1 MVATGTSGTGEI
13 MARAVEGGAV
23 ARSRLDR
30 VIRGLLGV
38 VVLANVVYL
47 AALLLPGD
55 PGIVLVDVGLS
66 LALQWIPVVVF
77 WLVAARTGSRRA
89 EVVLAAA
96 AVTANAA
103 GDTIYVIGMDA
114 SGVLPSPSAADVAY
128 LLFYPL
134 MLLALVVLVRRRSRR
149 TTKAVFL
156 DAGLAVLGSAAVLAV
171 ILDPVLSDATS
182 GRPVVAGAIDALYPA
197 FDIVLVAVVVGIAAS
212 PVLRMGPRWQFLVLG
227 LLAITGADI
236 AYALLIREGGY
247 GDGTPLDVAWTA
259 GIACLALWVEGV
271 DRAPADS
278 PEPYRPTA
286 RLLPVPAMAV
296 LAGLGVLLVATTTP
310 VPPLALVL
318 AASAV
323 ALSALPVM
331 FRQAMLT
338 RMLDGQERVVARL
351 EALDRSKSDIIG
363 TVSHEM
369 RTPLTSISGYVELVL
384 DGEGGDVPDD
394 AKDMLRVVDR
404 NARRLQSLVADML
417 TMTRLDAGER
427 PAMAPLD
434 VATLVRRAAE
444 SLRPFADARRVDLAV
459 GDAGPATVEGDAGQL
474 ERVLT
479 NVIENAVKFTPAGGT
494 VSVELHAATGP
505 TGRPAVMVVVAD
517 TGMGIPADALPQV
530 FDRFFRAA
538 NAQSEVV
545 PGTGLGLAIVREIV
559 QAHGG
564 EVTVSSVLGEGTTFR
579 IALPAQRGAGARG

>member
-1 MVATGTSGTGEI
+1 M
-13 MARAVEGGAV
+13 
-23 ARSRLDR
+23 
-30 VIRGLLGV
+30 IRGLLGV

>member
-1 MVATGTSGTGEI
+1 MT
-13 MARAVEGGAV
+13 RAVEPTAV
-23 ARSRLDR
+23 AHPRLDR
-30 VIRGLLGV
+30 VIRGLMAA
-38 VVLANVVYL
+38 VVLANLVYL
-47 AALLLPGD
+47 AGLLLPGD
-55 PGIVLVDVGLS
+55 PASPVIDVGLS
-66 LALQWIPVVVF
+66 LAAQWLPVVVF
-77 WLVAARTGSRRA
+77 WLVAARTRLARA

-96 AVTANAA
+96 AVTSNAA
-103 GDTIYVIGMDA
+103 GDTIYAIGMDA
-114 SGVLPSPSAADVAY
+114 SGVLPSPSVADVAY

-134 MLLALVVLVRRRSRR
+134 MLAALVVLVRRRSRR
-149 TTKAVFL
+149 ATNAVFL

-171 ILDPVLSDATS
+171 VLGPVLSDATS
-182 GRPVVAGAIDALYPA
+182 GATVLDGTIDALYPA
-197 FDIVLVAVVVGIAAS
+197 FDIVLVAVVVGIGAA
-212 PVLRMGPRWQFLVLG
+212 PVLRLGPRWQSLVVG

-236 AYALLIREGGY
+236 AYALLDHEGAY
-247 GDGTPLDVAWTA
+247 ADGTPLDVVWTA

-271 DRAPADS
+271 DRAPADAA
-278 PEPYRPTA
+278 EPVRPGA
-286 RLLPVPAMAV
+286 RLLPVPAVAV
-296 LAGLGVLLVATTTP
+296 LAGLGVLLVATAMP

-318 AASAV
+318 AASTV
-323 ALSALPVM
+323 ALAALPVM

-338 RMLDGQERVVARL
+338 RTLEGQERVVARL

-384 DGEGGDVPDD
+384 DGEGGEVPDD

-404 NARRLQSLVADML
+404 NTRRLQSLVADML
-417 TMTRLDAGER
+417 MMTRLDSGEP
-427 PAMAPLD
+427 PAREPID
-434 VATLVRRAAE
+434 IATLVAGAAA
-444 SLRPFADARRVDLAV
+444 SLRPYADARDVELAV
-459 GDAGPATVEGDAGQL
+459 GAAPAATVDGDAGQL

-479 NVIENAVKFTPAGGT
+479 NVVENAVKFTPAGGT
-494 VSVELHAATGP
+494 VTVDVHPATGP

-517 TGMGIPADALPQV
+517 TGMGIPADALPHV

-564 EVTVSSVLGEGTTFR
+564 EVTVSSVLAEGTTFR
-579 IALPAQRGAGARG
+579 IALPARRGAGARG

>member
-1 MVATGTSGTGEI
+1 MT
-13 MARAVEGGAV
+13 RAVEPTAV
-23 ARSRLDR
+23 AHPRLDR
-30 VIRGLLGV
+30 VIRGLMAA
-38 VVLANVVYL
+38 VVLANLVYL
-47 AALLLPGD
+47 AGLLLPGD
-55 PGIVLVDVGLS
+55 PASPVIDVGLS
-66 LALQWIPVVVF
+66 LAAQWLPVVVF
-77 WLVAARTGSRRA
+77 WLVAARTRLARA

-96 AVTANAA
+96 AVTSNAA
-103 GDTIYVIGMDA
+103 GDTIYAIGMDA
-114 SGVLPSPSAADVAY
+114 SGVLPSPSVADVAY

-134 MLLALVVLVRRRSRR
+134 MLAALVVLVRRRSRR
-149 TTKAVFL
+149 ATNAVFL

-171 ILDPVLSDATS
+171 VLGPVLSDATS
-182 GRPVVAGAIDALYPA
+182 GATVLDGTIDALYPA
-197 FDIVLVAVVVGIAAS
+197 FDIVLVAVVVGIGAA
-212 PVLRMGPRWQFLVLG
+212 PVLRLGPRWQSLVVG

-236 AYALLIREGGY
+236 AYALLDHEGAY
-247 GDGTPLDVAWTA
+247 ADGTPLDVVWTA

-271 DRAPADS
+271 DRAPADAA
-278 PEPYRPTA
+278 EPVRPGA
-286 RLLPVPAMAV
+286 RLLPVPAVAV
-296 LAGLGVLLVATTTP
+296 LAGLGVLLVATAMP

-318 AASAV
+318 AASTV
-323 ALSALPVM
+323 ALAALPVM

-338 RMLDGQERVVARL
+338 RTLDGQERVVARL

-384 DGEGGDVPDD
+384 DGEGGEVPDD

-404 NARRLQSLVADML
+404 NTRRLQSLVADML
-417 TMTRLDAGER
+417 MMTRLDSGEP
-427 PAMAPLD
+427 PAREPID
-434 VATLVRRAAE
+434 IATLVAGAAA
-444 SLRPFADARRVDLAV
+444 SLRPYADARDVELAV
-459 GDAGPATVEGDAGQL
+459 GAAPAATVDGDAGQL

-479 NVIENAVKFTPAGGT
+479 NVVENAVKFTPAGGT
-494 VSVELHAATGP
+494 VTVDVHPATGP

-517 TGMGIPADALPQV
+517 TGMGIPADALPHV

-564 EVTVSSVLGEGTTFR
+564 EVTVSSVLAEGTTFR
-579 IALPAQRGAGARG
+579 IALPARRGAGARG

>member
-1 MVATGTSGTGEI
+1 MT
-13 MARAVEGGAV
+13 RAVEPTAV
-23 ARSRLDR
+23 AHPRLDR
-30 VIRGLLGV
+30 VIRGLMAA
-38 VVLANVVYL
+38 VVLANLVYL
-47 AALLLPGD
+47 AGLLLPGD
-55 PGIVLVDVGLS
+55 PASPVIDVGLS
-66 LALQWIPVVVF
+66 LAAQWLPAVVF
-77 WLVAARTGSRRA
+77 WLVAARTRFARA

-96 AVTANAA
+96 AVTSNAA
-103 GDTIYVIGMDA
+103 GDTIYAIGMDA
-114 SGVLPSPSAADVAY
+114 SGVLPSPSVADVAY

-134 MLLALVVLVRRRSRR
+134 MLAALVVLVRRRSRR
-149 TTKAVFL
+149 ATNAVFL

-171 ILDPVLSDATS
+171 VLGPVLSDATS
-182 GRPVVAGAIDALYPA
+182 GATVLDGTIDALYPA
-197 FDIVLVAVVVGIAAS
+197 FDIVLVAVVVGIGAA
-212 PVLRMGPRWQFLVLG
+212 PVLRLGPRWQSLVVG

-236 AYALLIREGGY
+236 AYALLDHEGAY
-247 GDGTPLDVAWTA
+247 ADGTPLDVVWTA

-271 DRAPADS
+271 DRAPADAA
-278 PEPYRPTA
+278 EPVRPGA
-286 RLLPVPAMAV
+286 RLLPVPAVAV
-296 LAGLGVLLVATTTP
+296 LAGLGVLLVATAMP

-318 AASAV
+318 AASTV
-323 ALSALPVM
+323 ALAALPVM

-338 RMLDGQERVVARL
+338 RTLDGQERVVARL

-384 DGEGGDVPDD
+384 DGEGGEVPDD

-404 NARRLQSLVADML
+404 NTRRLQSLVADML
-417 TMTRLDAGER
+417 MMTRLDSGEP
-427 PAMAPLD
+427 PAREPID
-434 VATLVRRAAE
+434 IATLVAGAAA
-444 SLRPFADARRVDLAV
+444 SLRPYADARDVELAV
-459 GDAGPATVEGDAGQL
+459 GAAPAATVDGDAGQL

-479 NVIENAVKFTPAGGT
+479 NVVENAVKFTPAGGT
-494 VSVELHAATGP
+494 VTVDVHPATGP

-517 TGMGIPADALPQV
+517 TGMGIPADALPHV

-564 EVTVSSVLGEGTTFR
+564 EVTVSSVLAEGTTFR
-579 IALPAQRGAGARG
+579 IALPARRGAGARG

>member
-1 MVATGTSGTGEI
+1 
-13 MARAVEGGAV
+13 MARAVEGDAV
-23 ARSRLDR
+23 ARPRLDR

-182 GRPVVAGAIDALYPA
+182 GRNVVAVAIDALYPA

-271 DRAPADS
+271 DRAPADA

-494 VSVELHAATGP
+494 VSVELHPATGP
-505 TGRPAVMVVVAD
+505 AGRPAVMVVVAD

-564 EVTVSSVLGEGTTFR
+564 EVTVSSVLGAGTTFR
-579 IALPAQRGAGARG
+579 IALLAQRGAGARG

>member
-1 MVATGTSGTGEI
+1 M
-13 MARAVEGGAV
+13 
-23 ARSRLDR
+23 
-30 VIRGLLGV
+30 IRGLLGV
-38 VVLANVVYL
+38 VVIANVVYL

-134 MLLALVVLVRRRSRR
+134 MLLALVMLVRSRSRR
-149 TTKAVFL
+149 TTKAGFL

-182 GRPVVAGAIDALYPA
+182 GRTVVAGAIDALYPA

-271 DRAPADS
+271 DRAPADA

-559 QAHGG
+559 RAHGG

>member
-1 MVATGTSGTGEI
+1 
-13 MARAVEGGAV
+13 MARAVERDAV
-23 ARSRLDR
+23 ARPRLHR
-30 VIRGLLGV
+30 VIQGLIAV

-47 AALLLPGD
+47 AVLLLPGET
-55 PGIVLVDVGLS
+55 GSVLVDVVLA
-66 LALQWIPVVVF
+66 LALQWVPVVVF

-103 GDTIYVIGMDA
+103 GDTIYVIGMDE
-114 SGVLPSPSAADVAY
+114 SGVLPSPSVADVAY

-149 TTKAVFL
+149 TTNAVFL

-171 ILDPVLSDATS
+171 VLGPVLSDATS
-182 GRPVVAGAIDALYPA
+182 GTTVLAGAIDALYPA

-212 PVLRMGPRWQFLVLG
+212 PVLRMGPGWQYLVLG

-236 AYALLIREGGY
+236 AYALLIRAGDY
-247 GDGTPLDVAWTA
+247 GDGTPLDVVWTA

-271 DRAPADS
+271 DRAPADA
-278 PEPYRPTA
+278 PEPARPTA
-286 RLLPVPAMAV
+286 RLLPVPAVAV
-296 LAGLGVLLVATTTP
+296 LAGLGVLLVATRTP

-338 RMLDGQERVVARL
+338 RMLDDQERVVARL

-384 DGEGGDVPDD
+384 DGEGGDIPDD
-394 AKDMLRVVDR
+394 ARDMLGVVDR

-417 TMTRLDAGER
+417 MMTRLDSGER

-444 SLRPFADARRVDLAV
+444 SLRPFADARHVDLAV
-459 GDAGPATVEGDAGQL
+459 GDAVPTTVEGDAGQL

-494 VSVELHAATGP
+494 VSVGVHAATGP
-505 TGRPAVMVVVAD
+505 AGRPAVMVVVAD
-517 TGMGIPADALPQV
+517 TGMGIPADALPHV

-564 EVTVSSVLGEGTTFR
+564 EVTVSSVLGEGTAFR
-579 IALPAQRGAGARG
+579 IALPAQRGTGARG

>member
-1 MVATGTSGTGEI
+1 
-13 MARAVEGGAV
+13 MARAVEGDAV
-23 ARSRLDR
+23 PRPRLHR
-30 VIRGLLGV
+30 VIRGLIAV

-47 AALLLPGD
+47 AALLPPGET
-55 PGIVLVDVGLS
+55 GSALVDVLLA
-66 LALQWIPVVVF
+66 LALQWIPAVVF

-103 GDTIYVIGMDA
+103 GDTIYVIGMDE
-114 SGVLPSPSAADVAY
+114 SGVLASPSVADIAY

-149 TTKAVFL
+149 ATHAVFL

-171 ILDPVLSDATS
+171 VLGPVLSDATS
-182 GRPVVAGAIDALYPA
+182 GATVLAGTIEALYPA
-197 FDIVLVAVVVGIAAS
+197 SDIVLVAVVVGIAAS
-212 PVLRMGPRWQFLVLG
+212 PVLRMGPGWQYLVLG

-236 AYALLIREGGY
+236 AYALLNREGGY
-247 GDGTPLDVAWTA
+247 GDGTPLDVVWTA
-259 GIACLALWVEGV
+259 GIALLALWVEGV
-271 DRAPADS
+271 DRAPADA
-278 PEPYRPTA
+278 PEPARPSA
-286 RLLPVPAMAV
+286 RLLPVPAVAV
-296 LAGLGVLLVATTTP
+296 LAGLGVLLVATRTP
-310 VPPLALVL
+310 VPPLA
-318 AASAV
+318 ASTSASAV

-331 FRQAMLT
+331 FRQATLT
-338 RMLDGQERVVARL
+338 RMLDGQDRVVARL

-384 DGEGGDVPDD
+384 DGEGGDIPDD
-394 AKDMLRVVDR
+394 ARDMLGVVDR

-417 TMTRLDAGER
+417 MMTRLDSGER

-444 SLRPFADARRVDLAV
+444 SLRPFADARQVDLAV
-459 GDAGPATVEGDAGQL
+459 GDADPTTVEGDAAQL

-494 VSVELHAATGP
+494 ASVDVHAATGP
-505 TGRPAVMVVVAD
+505 AGRPAVMVVVAD
-517 TGMGIPADALPQV
+517 TGMGIPADALPHV

-559 QAHGG
+559 RAHGG

-579 IALPAQRGAGARG
+579 IALPALGAGARG

>member
-1 MVATGTSGTGEI
+1 MT
-13 MARAVEGGAV
+13 RAVEPTAV
-23 ARSRLDR
+23 AHPRLDR
-30 VIRGLLGV
+30 VIRGLMAA
-38 VVLANVVYL
+38 VVLANLVYL
-47 AALLLPGD
+47 AGLLLPGD
-55 PGIVLVDVGLS
+55 PASPVIDVGLS
-66 LALQWIPVVVF
+66 LAAQWLPVVVF
-77 WLVAARTGSRRA
+77 WLVAARTRLARA

-96 AVTANAA
+96 AVTSNAA
-103 GDTIYVIGMDA
+103 GDTIYAIGMDA
-114 SGVLPSPSAADVAY
+114 SGVLPSPSVADVAY

-134 MLLALVVLVRRRSRR
+134 MLAALVVLVRRRSRR
-149 TTKAVFL
+149 ATNAVFL

-171 ILDPVLSDATS
+171 VLGPVLSDATS
-182 GRPVVAGAIDALYPA
+182 GATVLDGTIDALYPA
-197 FDIVLVAVVVGIAAS
+197 FDIVLVAVVVGIGAS
-212 PVLRMGPRWQFLVLG
+212 PVLRLGPRWQSLVVG

-236 AYALLIREGGY
+236 AYALLDHEGAY
-247 GDGTPLDVAWTA
+247 ADGTPLDVVWTA

-271 DRAPADS
+271 DRAPADAA
-278 PEPYRPTA
+278 EPVRPGA
-286 RLLPVPAMAV
+286 RLLPVPAVAV
-296 LAGLGVLLVATTTP
+296 LAGLGVLLVATAMP

-318 AASAV
+318 AASTV
-323 ALSALPVM
+323 ALAALPVM

-338 RMLDGQERVVARL
+338 RTLDGQERVVARL

-384 DGEGGDVPDD
+384 DGEGGEIPDD

-417 TMTRLDAGER
+417 MMTRLDSGEP
-427 PAMAPLD
+427 PAREPID
-434 VATLVRRAAE
+434 IATLVAGAAA
-444 SLRPFADARRVDLAV
+444 SLRPYADARDVELAV
-459 GDAGPATVEGDAGQL
+459 GAAPAATVDGDAGQL

-479 NVIENAVKFTPAGGT
+479 NVVENAVKFTPAGGT
-494 VSVELHAATGP
+494 VTVDVHPATGP

-517 TGMGIPADALPQV
+517 TGMGIPADALPHV

-579 IALPAQRGAGARG
+579 IALPARRGAGARG

>member
-1 MVATGTSGTGEI
+1 
-13 MARAVEGGAV
+13 MARAVEGDAV
-23 ARSRLDR
+23 ARPRLDR
-30 VIRGLLGV
+30 AIRGLLGV

-182 GRPVVAGAIDALYPA
+182 GRNVVAGAIDALYPA

-259 GIACLALWVEGV
+259 GISCLALWVEGV
-271 DRAPADS
+271 DRAPADA

-494 VSVELHAATGP
+494 VSVELPAATGP

-564 EVTVSSVLGEGTTFR
+564 EVTVSSVLGAGTTFR
-579 IALPAQRGAGARG
+579 IALPVQRGAGARG

>member
-1 MVATGTSGTGEI
+1 MVGAAEPLPRGH
-13 MARAVEGGAV
+13 VEPAV
-23 ARSRLDR
+23 ARPRLR
-30 VIRGLLGV
+30 RLIRALILLAA
-38 VVLANVVYL
+38 LANLVYL

-55 PGIVLVDVGLS
+55 PASAFVDIGLS
-66 LALQWIPVVVF
+66 LVGQWLPVVVF
-77 WLVAARTGSRRA
+77 WLVAARTGLGRT

-103 GDTIYVIGMDA
+103 GDTIYTVFMDE
-114 SGVLPSPSAADVAY
+114 SGVLASPSPADVAY

-134 MLLALVVLVRRRSRR
+134 MLAALVVLVRRRSRR

-171 ILDPVLSDATS
+171 ILGPVLSDATS
-182 GRPVVAGAIDALYPA
+182 DAPLLDGAIDVMYPVC
-197 FDIVLVAVVVGIAAS
+197 DIVLVAVVVGVAAS
-212 PVLRMGPRWQFLVLG
+212 PVLRMGPRWQALVLG

-236 AYALLIREGGY
+236 AYALLDHEGAY
-247 GDGTPLDVAWTA
+247 SAGTPLDVVWTA
-259 GIACLALWVEGV
+259 GIACLAVWVEGA
-271 DRAPADS
+271 DRAPADVA
-278 PEPYRPTA
+278 EPVGPAA
-286 RLLPVPAMAV
+286 RLLPVPAVAV
-296 LAGLGVLLVATTTP
+296 LAGLGVLLVATRTP

-318 AASAV
+318 AACTV
-323 ALSALPVM
+323 ALAALPVM

-384 DGEGGDVPDD
+384 DDEGGEIPDD

-417 TMTRLDAGER
+417 MMTRLDAGE
-427 PAMAPLD
+427 PPTVAPLD
-434 VATLVRRAAE
+434 MARLVRRAAE
-444 SLRPFADARRVDLAV
+444 SLRPFADSRRVELAV
-459 GDAGPATVEGDAGQL
+459 RDAEPATVEGDEGQL
-474 ERVLT
+474 ERAVT

-494 VSVELHAATGP
+494 VSVEVHGATGP

-517 TGMGIPADALPQV
+517 TGMGIPPDAVPQV

-559 QAHGG
+559 QAHRG
-564 EVTVSSVLGEGTTFR
+564 EVTCSSVLGEGTTFR
-579 IALPAQRGAGARG
+579 IAVPVRRG

>member
-1 MVATGTSGTGEI
+1 MT
-13 MARAVEGGAV
+13 RAVEPTAV
-23 ARSRLDR
+23 AHPRLHR
-30 VIRGLLGV
+30 VIRGLIAA
-38 VVLANVVYL
+38 VVLANLVYL
-47 AALLLPGD
+47 AGLLLPGD
-55 PGIVLVDVGLS
+55 PASPVIDVGLS
-66 LALQWIPVVVF
+66 LAAQWLPVVVF
-77 WLVAARTGSRRA
+77 WLVAARTRLARA

-96 AVTANAA
+96 AVTSNAA
-103 GDTIYVIGMDA
+103 GDTIYAIGMDA
-114 SGVLPSPSAADVAY
+114 SGVLSSPSVADVAY

-134 MLLALVVLVRRRSRR
+134 MLAALVVLVRRRSRR
-149 TTKAVFL
+149 ATNAVFL

-171 ILDPVLSDATS
+171 VLGPVLSDATS
-182 GRPVVAGAIDALYPA
+182 GATVLDGTIDALYPA
-197 FDIVLVAVVVGIAAS
+197 FDIVLVAVVVGIGAS
-212 PVLRMGPRWQFLVLG
+212 PVLRLGPRWQSLVVG

-236 AYALLIREGGY
+236 AYALLDHEGAY
-247 GDGTPLDVAWTA
+247 ADGTPLDVVWTA

-271 DRAPADS
+271 DRAPADAA
-278 PEPYRPTA
+278 EPVRPGA
-286 RLLPVPAMAV
+286 RLLPVPAVAV
-296 LAGLGVLLVATTTP
+296 LAGLGVLLVATAMP

-318 AASAV
+318 AASTV
-323 ALSALPVM
+323 ALAALPVM

-338 RMLDGQERVVARL
+338 RTLDGQELVVARL

-384 DGEGGDVPDD
+384 DGEGGEVPDD

-417 TMTRLDAGER
+417 MMTRLDSGEP
-427 PAMAPLD
+427 PAREPID
-434 VATLVRRAAE
+434 IATLVSGAAA
-444 SLRPFADARRVDLAV
+444 SLRPYADARDVELAV
-459 GDAGPATVEGDAGQL
+459 GGAPAATVDGDAGQL

-479 NVIENAVKFTPAGGT
+479 NVVENAVKFTPAGGT
-494 VSVELHAATGP
+494 VTVDVHPATGP

-517 TGMGIPADALPQV
+517 TGMGIPADALPHV

-579 IALPAQRGAGARG
+579 IALAARKGAGARG

>member
-1 MVATGTSGTGEI
+1 
-13 MARAVEGGAV
+13 MARAVEGDAV
-23 ARSRLDR
+23 PRPRLHR
-30 VIRGLLGV
+30 VIRGLIAV

-47 AALLLPGD
+47 AALLPPGET
-55 PGIVLVDVGLS
+55 GSALVDVLLA
-66 LALQWIPVVVF
+66 LALQWIPAVVF

-103 GDTIYVIGMDA
+103 GDTIYVIGMDE
-114 SGVLPSPSAADVAY
+114 SGVLASPSVADIAY

-149 TTKAVFL
+149 ATHAVFL

-171 ILDPVLSDATS
+171 VLGPVLADATS
-182 GRPVVAGAIDALYPA
+182 GTTVYAGAIDALYPA
-197 FDIVLVAVVVGIAAS
+197 SDIVLVAVVVGIAAS
-212 PVLRMGPRWQFLVLG
+212 PVLRMGPGWQYLVVG

-247 GDGTPLDVAWTA
+247 GDGTPLDVVWTA
-259 GIACLALWVEGV
+259 GIALLALWVEGV
-271 DRAPADS
+271 DRAPADA
-278 PEPYRPTA
+278 PEPARPSA
-286 RLLPVPAMAV
+286 RLLPVPAVAV
-296 LAGLGVLLVATTTP
+296 LAGLGVLLVATRTP

-331 FRQAMLT
+331 FRQATLT
-338 RMLDGQERVVARL
+338 RMLDGQDRVVARL

-384 DGEGGDVPDD
+384 DGEGGDIPDD
-394 AKDMLRVVDR
+394 ARDMLGVVDR

-417 TMTRLDAGER
+417 MMTRLDSGER

-444 SLRPFADARRVDLAV
+444 SLRPFADARQVDLAV
-459 GDAGPATVEGDAGQL
+459 GDADPTTVEGDAAQL

-494 VSVELHAATGP
+494 ASVDVHAATGP
-505 TGRPAVMVVVAD
+505 AGRPAVMVVVAD
-517 TGMGIPADALPQV
+517 TGMGIPADALPHV

-559 QAHGG
+559 RAHGG

-579 IALPAQRGAGARG
+579 IALPALGAGARG

>member
-1 MVATGTSGTGEI
+1 MVG
-13 MARAVEGGAV
+13 VDV
-23 ARSRLDR
+23 ARPRLHR
-30 VIRGLLGV
+30 VIRALIAL
-38 VVLANVVYL
+38 VLVANVVYL

-55 PGIVLVDVGLS
+55 PATSVVDVGLS
-66 LALQWIPVVVF
+66 LTAQWLPVVIF
-77 WLVAARTGSRRA
+77 WLVAVRTRFRRM

-103 GDTIYVIGMDA
+103 GDTIYTIGMDA
-114 SGVLPSPSAADVAY
+114 SGVLASPSAADVAY

-134 MLLALVVLVRRRSRR
+134 MLAALVVLVRRRSRR
-149 TTKAVFL
+149 TTNAVYL

-171 ILDPVLSDATS
+171 ILGPVLSDATS
-182 GRPVVAGAIDALYPA
+182 GATLLDGAIDALYPV

-212 PVLRMGPRWQFLVLG
+212 PVLMMGPRWQLLVLG

-236 AYALLIREGGY
+236 AYALLDHEGAY
-247 GDGTPLDVAWTA
+247 SAGTPLDVLWTA
-259 GIACLALWVEGV
+259 GIACLALWVEDAEDAPV
-271 DRAPADS
+271 DHVDPVGR
-278 PEPYRPTA
+278 TA
-286 RLLPVPAMAV
+286 RLLPVPAVAV
-296 LAGLGVLLVATTTP
+296 LAGLGVLLVATRTP

-318 AASAV
+318 AASTV
-323 ALSALPVM
+323 ALAALPVM

-338 RMLDGQERVVARL
+338 RMLEDQDRVVARL

-384 DGEGGDVPDD
+384 DDEGGEIPED

-417 TMTRLDAGER
+417 IMTRLDSGEP

-434 VATLVRRAAE
+434 MARLVRRAAE
-444 SLRPFADARRVDLAV
+444 SLRPYADARQVELAV
-459 GDAGPATVEGDAGQL
+459 GDPAPATVEGDEGQL

-479 NVIENAVKFTPAGGT
+479 NVIENALKFTPAGGT
-494 VSVELHAATGP
+494 VTVDVHPATGP
-505 TGRPAVMVVVAD
+505 AGRPAVMVVVAD
-517 TGMGIPADALPQV
+517 TGMGIPADAVPQV

-559 QAHGG
+559 QAHRG
-564 EVTVSSVLGEGTTFR
+564 EVTVASTLGEGTTFR
-579 IALPAQRGAGARG
+579 IALPARRG

>member
-1 MVATGTSGTGEI
+1 

-38 VVLANVVYL
+38 VVIANVVYL

-134 MLLALVVLVRRRSRR
+134 MLLALVMLVRSRSRR
-149 TTKAVFL
+149 TTKAGFL

-182 GRPVVAGAIDALYPA
+182 GRTVVAGAIDALYPA

-271 DRAPADS
+271 DRAPADA

-559 QAHGG
+559 RAHGG

>member
-1 MVATGTSGTGEI
+1 MT
-13 MARAVEGGAV
+13 RADEPTAV
-23 ARSRLDR
+23 ARPRLHR
-30 VIRGLLGV
+30 AIRGLIAA
-38 VVLANVVYL
+38 VVLVDLVYL

-55 PGIVLVDVGLS
+55 PWSAVIDVGLS
-66 LALQWIPVVVF
+66 LAAQWLPVVVF
-77 WLVAARTGSRRA
+77 WLVAARTGTGRP

-114 SGVLPSPSAADVAY
+114 SGVLPSPSLADVAY

-134 MLLALVVLVRRRSRR
+134 MLVALVVLVRRRSRR
-149 TTKAVFL
+149 TTNAVFL

-171 ILDPVLSDATS
+171 LLGPVLSDATD
-182 GRPVVAGAIDALYPA
+182 GRTLLDGAIDVLYPV
-197 FDIVLVAVVVGIAAS
+197 FDIILVAVVVGIAAS
-212 PVLRMGPRWQFLVLG
+212 PVLRMGPRWQALVLG

-236 AYALLIREGGY
+236 AYALLDHEGAY
-247 GDGTPLDVAWTA
+247 ADGTPLDVVWTA

-271 DRAPADS
+271 DRMPAPAA
-278 PEPYRPTA
+278 EAGRPSA
-286 RLLPVPAMAV
+286 RLLPVPAVAV
-296 LAGLGVLLVATTTP
+296 LAGLGVLLVATRMP

-338 RMLDGQERVVARL
+338 RTLEGQELVVARL

-384 DGEGGDVPDD
+384 DGAGGEVPDD

-417 TMTRLDAGER
+417 MMTRLDSGEA
-427 PAMAPLD
+427 PAREPLD
-434 VATLVRRAAE
+434 MATLVACAAE
-444 SLRPFADARRVDLAV
+444 SLRPFADARHVDLAV
-459 GDAGPATVEGDAGQL
+459 GDAAPATVDGDAGQL

-494 VSVELHAATGP
+494 VSVGVHPATGP
-505 TGRPAVMVVVAD
+505 AGRPAVMVVVAD

-564 EVTVSSVLGEGTTFR
+564 EVTCSSVLGEGTTFR
-579 IALPAQRGAGARG
+579 IALPARRGAGARS

>member
-1 MVATGTSGTGEI
+1 
-13 MARAVEGGAV
+13 
-23 ARSRLDR
+23 
-30 VIRGLLGV
+30 
-38 VVLANVVYL
+38 
-47 AALLLPGD
+47 
-55 PGIVLVDVGLS
+55 
-66 LALQWIPVVVF
+66 
-77 WLVAARTGSRRA
+77 
-89 EVVLAAA
+89 VVLAAA

-103 GDTIYVIGMDA
+103 GDPIYGIGMDE
-114 SGVLPSPSAADVAY
+114 SGVLPSPSVADVAY

-149 TTKAVFL
+149 TTNAVFL

-171 ILDPVLSDATS
+171 VLGPVLSDATS
-182 GRPVVAGAIDALYPA
+182 GTTVLAGAIAALYPA

-212 PVLRMGPRWQFLVLG
+212 PVLRMGPGWQYLVLG

-236 AYALLIREGGY
+236 AYALLIRAGDY
-247 GDGTPLDVAWTA
+247 GDGTPLDVVWTA

-271 DRAPADS
+271 DRAPADA
-278 PEPYRPTA
+278 PEPARPTA
-286 RLLPVPAMAV
+286 RLLPVPAVAV
-296 LAGLGVLLVATTTP
+296 LAGLGVLLVATRTP

-338 RMLDGQERVVARL
+338 RTLDGQDRVVARL

-384 DGEGGDVPDD
+384 DGEGGDIPDD
-394 AKDMLRVVDR
+394 ARDMLGVVDR

-417 TMTRLDAGER
+417 MMTRLDSGER

-444 SLRPFADARRVDLAV
+444 SLRPFAYARHVDLAV
-459 GDAGPATVEGDAGQL
+459 GDAVPTTVEGDAGQL

-494 VSVELHAATGP
+494 ASVDVHAATGP
-505 TGRPAVMVVVAD
+505 AGRPAVMVVVAD
-517 TGMGIPADALPQV
+517 TGMGIPADALPHV

-559 QAHGG
+559 RAHGG

-579 IALPAQRGAGARG
+579 IALPALGAGARG

>member
-1 MVATGTSGTGEI
+1 MT
-13 MARAVEGGAV
+13 RAVEPTAA
-23 ARSRLDR
+23 ARPRLQLA
-30 VIRGLLGV
+30 IRGLMV
-38 VVLANVVYL
+38 AVVLADLVYL
-47 AALLLPGD
+47 AGLLLPGD
-55 PGIVLVDVGLS
+55 PWSPVIDVGLS
-66 LALQWIPVVVF
+66 LAAQWLPAVVF
-77 WLVAARTGSRRA
+77 WLVAARTRFARA

-96 AVTANAA
+96 AVTSNAA
-103 GDTIYVIGMDA
+103 GDTIYAIGMDA
-114 SGVLPSPSAADVAY
+114 SGVLPSPSVADVAY

-134 MLLALVVLVRRRSRR
+134 MLAALVVLVRRRSRR
-149 TTKAVFL
+149 ATNAVFL

-171 ILDPVLSDATS
+171 VLGPVLSDATS
-182 GRPVVAGAIDALYPA
+182 GTTLLDRTIDALYPA
-197 FDIVLVAVVVGIAAS
+197 FDIVLVAVVVGIGAS
-212 PVLRMGPRWQFLVLG
+212 PVLRMGPRWQSLVVG

-236 AYALLIREGGY
+236 AYALLDHEGAY
-247 GDGTPLDVAWTA
+247 ADGTPLDVVWTA

-271 DRAPADS
+271 DRAPADAA
-278 PEPYRPTA
+278 EPVRPSA
-286 RLLPVPAMAV
+286 RLLPVPAVAV
-296 LAGLGVLLVATTTP
+296 LAGLGVLLVATAVP

-318 AASAV
+318 AASTV
-323 ALSALPVM
+323 ALAALPVM

-338 RMLDGQERVVARL
+338 RTLDGQDRVVARL

-384 DGEGGDVPDD
+384 DGEGGEVPDD

-417 TMTRLDAGER
+417 MMTRLDSGEP
-427 PAMAPLD
+427 PAREPID
-434 VATLVRRAAE
+434 IATLVAGAAA
-444 SLRPFADARRVDLAV
+444 SLRPYADARDVELAV
-459 GDAGPATVEGDAGQL
+459 GGAPTATVDGDAGQL

-479 NVIENAVKFTPAGGT
+479 NVVENAVKFTPAGGT
-494 VSVELHAATGP
+494 VTVDVHPATGP
-505 TGRPAVMVVVAD
+505 AGRPAVMVVVVD
-517 TGMGIPADALPQV
+517 TGMGIPADALPHV

-579 IALPAQRGAGARG
+579 IALPARRDAGARG

>member
-1 MVATGTSGTGEI
+1 MT
-13 MARAVEGGAV
+13 RAVEPTAA
-23 ARSRLDR
+23 ARPRLQR
-30 VIRGLLGV
+30 AIRGLMV
-38 VVLANVVYL
+38 AVVLANLVYL
-47 AALLLPGD
+47 AGLLLPGD
-55 PGIVLVDVGLS
+55 PASPVIDVGLS
-66 LALQWIPVVVF
+66 LAAQWLPAVVF
-77 WLVAARTGSRRA
+77 WLVAARTRFARA

-96 AVTANAA
+96 AVTSNAA
-103 GDTIYVIGMDA
+103 GDTIYAIGMDA
-114 SGVLPSPSAADVAY
+114 SGVLPSPSLADVAY

-134 MLLALVVLVRRRSRR
+134 MLAALVVLVRRRSRR
-149 TTKAVFL
+149 ATNAVFL

-171 ILDPVLSDATS
+171 VLGPVLSDATS
-182 GRPVVAGAIDALYPA
+182 GATVLDGTIDALYPA
-197 FDIVLVAVVVGIAAS
+197 FDIVLVAVVVGIGAS
-212 PVLRMGPRWQFLVLG
+212 PVLRMGPRWQSLVVG

-236 AYALLIREGGY
+236 AYALLDHEGAY
-247 GDGTPLDVAWTA
+247 ADGTPLDVVWTA

-271 DRAPADS
+271 DRAPADAA
-278 PEPYRPTA
+278 EPVRPSA
-286 RLLPVPAMAV
+286 RLLPVPAVAV
-296 LAGLGVLLVATTTP
+296 LAGLGVLLVATAIP

-318 AASAV
+318 AASTV
-323 ALSALPVM
+323 ALAALPVT

-338 RMLDGQERVVARL
+338 RTLDGQERVVARL

-417 TMTRLDAGER
+417 MMTRLDSGEP
-427 PAMAPLD
+427 PAREPSD
-434 VATLVRRAAE
+434 IATLVAGAAA
-444 SLRPFADARRVDLAV
+444 SLRPYADARDVELAV
-459 GDAGPATVEGDAGQL
+459 GGAPTATVDGDAGQL

-479 NVIENAVKFTPAGGT
+479 NVVENAVKFTPAGGT
-494 VSVELHAATGP
+494 VTVDVHPATGP
-505 TGRPAVMVVVAD
+505 AGRPAVMVVVAD
-517 TGMGIPADALPQV
+517 TGMGIPADALPHV

-579 IALPAQRGAGARG
+579 IALPARRDAGARG

>member
-1 MVATGTSGTGEI
+1 
-13 MARAVEGGAV
+13 MARAVEGDAV
-23 ARSRLDR
+23 ARPRLDR

-38 VVLANVVYL
+38 VVIANIVYL

-114 SGVLPSPSAADVAY
+114 SGMLPSPSAADVAY

-182 GRPVVAGAIDALYPA
+182 GRTVVAGAIDALYPA

-271 DRAPADS
+271 DRAPADA

-538 NAQSEVV
+538 NALSEVV

>member
-1 MVATGTSGTGEI
+1 MT
-13 MARAVEGGAV
+13 RAVEPTAA
-23 ARSRLDR
+23 ARPRLQR
-30 VIRGLLGV
+30 AIRGV
-38 VVLANVVYL
+38 MVAVVLANLVYL
-47 AALLLPGD
+47 AGLLLPGD
-55 PGIVLVDVGLS
+55 PASPVIDVGLS
-66 LALQWIPVVVF
+66 LAAQWLPAVVF
-77 WLVAARTGSRRA
+77 WLVAARTRFARA

-96 AVTANAA
+96 AVTSNAA
-103 GDTIYVIGMDA
+103 GDTIYAIGMDA
-114 SGVLPSPSAADVAY
+114 SGVLPSPSLADVAY

-134 MLLALVVLVRRRSRR
+134 MLAALVVLVRRRSRR
-149 TTKAVFL
+149 ATNAAFL

-171 ILDPVLSDATS
+171 VLGPVLSDATS
-182 GRPVVAGAIDALYPA
+182 GATVLDGTIDALYPA
-197 FDIVLVAVVVGIAAS
+197 FDIVLVAVVVGIGAS
-212 PVLRMGPRWQFLVLG
+212 PVLRMGPRWQSLVVG

-236 AYALLIREGGY
+236 AYALLDHEGAY
-247 GDGTPLDVAWTA
+247 ADGTPLDVVWTA

-271 DRAPADS
+271 DRAPADAA
-278 PEPYRPTA
+278 EPVRPSA
-286 RLLPVPAMAV
+286 RLLPVPAVAV
-296 LAGLGVLLVATTTP
+296 LAGLGVLLVATAVP

-318 AASAV
+318 AASTV
-323 ALSALPVM
+323 ALAALPVM

-338 RMLDGQERVVARL
+338 RTLDGQERVVARL

-417 TMTRLDAGER
+417 MMTRLDSGEP
-427 PAMAPLD
+427 PAREPID
-434 VATLVRRAAE
+434 IATLVAGAAA
-444 SLRPFADARRVDLAV
+444 SLRPYADARDVELAV
-459 GDAGPATVEGDAGQL
+459 GGAPTGTVDGDAGQL

-479 NVIENAVKFTPAGGT
+479 NVVENAVKFTPAGGT
-494 VSVELHAATGP
+494 VTVDVHPATGP
-505 TGRPAVMVVVAD
+505 AGRPAVMVVVAD
-517 TGMGIPADALPQV
+517 TGMGIPADALPHV

-579 IALPAQRGAGARG
+579 IALPARRGAGG